1 FGFPTPGSTHQKVK
15 GGCHFSKNSK
25 KRKNWVNPHDKG
37 FFDFKCRNNQVA
49 ARLNFSK
56 HTVYLY
62 IRQFKSG
69 DFQGQDK

>member
-1 FGFPTPGSTHQKVK
+1 
-15 GGCHFSKNSK
+15 
-25 KRKNWVNPHDKG
+25 
-37 FFDFKCRNNQVA
+37 
-49 ARLNFSK
+49 SK